1 MRKISILLFLIMF
14 GSSVMASEITD
25 DYMDIAKNYC
35 AQGHYKNAIVYLDK
49 ILQVEPSNRQAQT
62 LKHGLQTVV
71 SGKNR
76 TSYITASDKPL
87 MQAADYKL
95 AGSLQNELNTLKA
108 ESEKGSH
115 WASYFLGE
123 YYLSNN
129 NPSMAVSFYN
139 KAFKQNANFT
149 QCCLKIAECFAAM
162 DKYADAIDFL
172 NQYLVINNE
181 DDYAYALRAKINLQQ
196 GYASDAENDIITA
209 AALNEDITYKY
220 LYGKILYERNNYRE
234 AKKILDEV
242 SDEIKTSEI
251 YKYIGLCDYA
261 LGDYNNALLN
271 LDKAII
277 LSDDDIALK
286 NKYNEVKSMLQN
298 NNVFNGTEDE
308 KKTTSQKK

>member
-1 MRKISILLFLIMF
+1 MRKVSILIFLIML

-35 AQGHYKNAIVYLDK
+35 ALGHYKNAIIYLDK
-49 ILQVEPSNRQAQT
+49 ILQVEPSNKQAQT
-62 LKHGLQTVV
+62 LKHGLETVI

-76 TSYITASDKPL
+76 NSYITAADKPL

-95 AGSLQNELNTLKA
+95 AGNLQGELNTLKA
-108 ESEKGSH
+108 ESDKGSH

-129 NPSMAVSFYN
+129 NPSMAVSYYN
-139 KAFKQNANFT
+139 KAFKQNANFI

-162 DKYADAIDFL
+162 DRYADAIDFL
-172 NQYLVINNE
+172 NQYLIINNE
-181 DDYAYALRAKINLQQ
+181 DDYAYALRAKINLKQ
-196 GYASDAENDIITA
+196 GLASDAENDIITA
-209 AALNEDITYKY
+209 AALNDDITYKY

-234 AKKILDEV
+234 SKKILDEL
-242 SDEIKTSEI
+242 SGEIKTSEI
-251 YKYIGLCDYA
+251 YKYIGMCDYH

-277 LSDDDIALK
+277 LSDDDIELK
-286 NKYNEVKSMLQN
+286 NKYNEIKAKI
-298 NNVFNGTEDE
+298 G
-308 KKTTSQKK
+308 K

>member
-1 MRKISILLFLIMF
+1 MRKVSILIFLIML

-35 AQGHYKNAIVYLDK
+35 ALGHYKNAIIYLDK
-49 ILQVEPSNRQAQT
+49 ILQVEPSNKQAQT
-62 LKHGLQTVV
+62 LKHGLETVI

-76 TSYITASDKPL
+76 NSYITAADKPL

-95 AGSLQNELNTLKA
+95 AGNLQGELNTLKA
-108 ESEKGSH
+108 ESDKGSH

-129 NPSMAVSFYN
+129 NPSMAVSYYN
-139 KAFKQNANFT
+139 KAFKQNANFI

-162 DKYADAIDFL
+162 DRYADAIDFL
-172 NQYLVINNE
+172 NQYLIINNE
-181 DDYAYALRAKINLQQ
+181 DDYAYALRAKINLKQ
-196 GYASDAENDIITA
+196 GLASDAENDIITA
-209 AALNEDITYKY
+209 AALNDDITYKY

-234 AKKILDEV
+234 SKKILDEL
-242 SDEIKTSEI
+242 SGEIKTSEI
-251 YKYIGLCDYA
+251 YKYIGLCDYG

-277 LSDDDIALK
+277 LSDDDIELK
-286 NKYNEVKSMLQN
+286 NKYNEIKAMLQN
-298 NNVFNGTEDE
+298 SSLTGRENEEETPQQEE
-308 KKTTSQKK
+308 